1 MSNQSKV
8 IEENI
13 KAARK
18 LVDLGNALERLKS
31 NKDFKTIISE
41 GYFEKEAIRLVQAKS
56 NPGLQS
62 PEMQKSIITQIDAIG
77 NLNSYF
83 QTIATQAS
91 MARKNIEV
99 DEAELEAIAAEETE

>member
-31 NKDFKTIISE
+31 NKDFKTIITE

>member
-18 LVDLGNALERLKS
+18 LVDLGNALGRLKA
-31 NKDFKTIISE
+31 NKDFKTIVME

-62 PEMQKSIITQIDAIG
+62 PEMQKSIITQIDSIG
-77 NLNSYF
+77 NLNAYF
-83 QTIATQAS
+83 STIATQAS

>member
-1 MSNQSKV
+1 MSQTKV
-8 IEENI
+8 IEDNI

-18 LVDLGNALERLKS
+18 LVELGDALERLKS
-31 NKDFKTIISE
+31 NKDFKTIVAE

-62 PEMQKSIITQIDAIG
+62 PEMQKSIITQMDSIG
-77 NLNSYF
+77 NLNLYF
-83 QTIATQAS
+83 STIAQQAM

-99 DEAELEAIAAEETE
+99 DEAELDAIAAEEGAE

>member
-18 LVDLGNALERLKS
+18 LVELGDALERLKS
-31 NKDFKTIISE
+31 NRDFKTIVME
-41 GYFEKEAIRLVQAKS
+41 GYFEQEAIRLVQAKS

-62 PEMQKSIITQIDAIG
+62 AEMQKSILTQIDSIG
-77 NLNSYF
+77 NLNLYF
-83 QTIATQAS
+83 STIVQQAN
-91 MARKNIEV
+91 MARKNIEI
-99 DEAELEAIAAEETE
+99 DEAELEAIANEEV

>member
-1 MSNQSKV
+1 MSNQIKV

-18 LVDLGNALERLKS
+18 LVDLGDALERLKS
-31 NKDFKTIISE
+31 NRDFRTVVAE

-62 PEMQKSIITQIDAIG
+62 PEMQKSILTQIDSIG
-77 NLNSYF
+77 NLNMF
-83 QTIATQAS
+83 FTTLMQQAD
-91 MARKNIEV
+91 MARKTIAQ
-99 DEAELEAIAAEETE
+99 DEATIEELAAEEA